1 MRLHLDRQV
10 GTESDMDTNQ
20 DAPQNQHSMKG
31 AALTFLGFISYP
43 VLVTIFPLVGP
54 RPDIP
59 WREMVENALAIF

>member
-1 MRLHLDRQV
+1 
-10 GTESDMDTNQ
+10 MDTNQ

-59 WREMVENALAIF
+59 WREMVENALAVF